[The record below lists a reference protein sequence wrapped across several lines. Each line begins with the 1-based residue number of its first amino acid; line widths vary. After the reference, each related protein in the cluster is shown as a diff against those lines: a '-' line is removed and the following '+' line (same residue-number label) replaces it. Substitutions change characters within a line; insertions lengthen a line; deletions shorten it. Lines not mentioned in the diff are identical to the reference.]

1 MHSQKSS
8 KMHPQMDNHLACVNS
23 VRWSG
28 SGKFLASAGDD
39 QRVIL
44 WTKSAYG
51 GGAVFGSGKVNHESY
66 RYSTLSKMYCLKSFI
81 SILSFRVAHTLRIH
95 DGDVLD
101 IAWSPGDVWLAT
113 ASVDNTVV
121 VWDVEK
127 LPTTVAIL
135 KGHTGHVKGV
145 TWDPVGKYLAT
156 QSADKTLR
164 VWRTSDWGEEAKI
177 SEPFEECGG
186 TTHVLRLD
194 WSPDGAYIVS
204 AHAMNGGGPTAQILE
219 RDGWRL
225 VPLYV

>member
-1 MHSQKSS
+1 
-8 KMHPQMDNHLACVNS
+8 
-23 VRWSG
+23 
-28 SGKFLASAGDD
+28 
-39 QRVIL
+39 
-44 WTKSAYG
+44 
-51 GGAVFGSGKVNHESY
+51 
-66 RYSTLSKMYCLKSFI
+66 MYCLKSFI
-81 SILSFRVAHTLRIH
+81 NILSFRVAHTLRIH